1 MIFESVIVTFTLM
14 KRVGAVVSR
23 WADADDVITVNATS
37 ASANANDRRL
47 MRGMIVGPRGVGHRP
62 RRLVVLATVVTLGSG
77 ALTAGCGGGEPP
89 ASWPLPN
96 ADLEGTRS
104 VSGGA
109 IDADT
114 VARLR
119 PLWRFR
125 LTGRPGEAGIFAS
138 TPVADDDTVYVQD
151 LRSDVFAL
159 DRATG
164 RVRWQ
169 HRFAA
174 PNGGPNG
181 LALGVGVVYGATD
194 ADAFALSAKT
204 GALIWR
210 RHLTSR
216 QEQLVD
222 VAPLPWHDLVFLSTI
237 GYPPFGRGAIYALDA
252 RSGRIR
258 WRFNTIANPWPH
270 PLQSGGGGL
279 WYPVS
284 VDDQGRLYGGNS
296 NPAPW
301 GGTPNHPN
309 GAVFPGP
316 VPYTDSLIVLD
327 ARTGQLLWYDQVTAH
342 DIRDQDFEAT
352 PILARTAGVDVVVGA
367 GKAGRVIAWN
377 RSTRQRLWSASVGLH
392 RNDVGPLPAHRVTVC
407 PGLFGGVETP
417 MAYADERVFVPV
429 VDLCGWG
436 SAVMRQDVAAVVPTD
451 GRGRLVALDAATGR
465 SVWEVRLP
473 SPVFG
478 CATVSNDV
486 VFTATFD
493 GHVYGFS
500 TRDGTRV
507 WSARLPAGINAC
519 PAVVGDMLVIGA
531 GVPRDEAAAEVV
543 AFGLARSR

>member
-1 MIFESVIVTFTLM
+1 
-14 KRVGAVVSR
+14 
-23 WADADDVITVNATS
+23 
-37 ASANANDRRL
+37 
-47 MRGMIVGPRGVGHRP
+47 MIVGPRGVGLRR
-62 RRLVVLATVVTLGSG
+62 RRLVVLATVVTIGSC

-89 ASWPLPN
+89 AAWPLPN
-96 ADLEGTRS
+96 ADVEGTRS

-109 IDADT
+109 IDVDT

-125 LTGRPGEAGIFAS
+125 LTGRPGDAGIFAS

-181 LALGVGVVYGATD
+181 LALDGGVVYGATD

-204 GALIWR
+204 GALVWR

-216 QEQLVD
+216 EEQLVD
-222 VAPLPWHDLVFLSTI
+222 IAPLPWHDLVFLSTI
-237 GYPPFGRGAIYALDA
+237 GYAPFGRGAIYALDA
-252 RSGRIR
+252 GSGRIR
-258 WRFNTIANPWPH
+258 WRFTTIARPWPH
-270 PLQSGGGGL
+270 PLLSGGGGL

-301 GGTPNHPN
+301 GGTPRFPN
-309 GAVFPGP
+309 GSVFPGP

-327 ARTGQLLWYDQVTAH
+327 ARTGRLLWHDQVTAH
-342 DIRDQDFEAT
+342 DVRDQDFEAT
-352 PILARTAGVDVVVGA
+352 PILAGVRGVDAVIGA
-367 GKAGRVIAWN
+367 GKGGRVIAWD
-377 RSTRQRLWSASVGLH
+377 RTTRQRLWSASVGLH
-392 RNDVGPLPAHRVTVC
+392 LNDVGRLPARRVTVC
-407 PGLFGGVETP
+407 PGLLGGVETP
-417 MAYADERVFVPV
+417 MAYADDRVFVPV

-436 SAVMRQDVAAVVPTD
+436 SAVARQDVADVDPAE
-451 GRGRLVALDAATGR
+451 GRGRLVALDAATGKT
-465 SVWEVRLP
+465 VWEARLP

-478 CATVSNDV
+478 CATVSNGV
-486 VFTATFD
+486 VFTTTFD
-493 GHVYGFS
+493 GRVYGFS
-500 TRDGTRV
+500 EGDGRRL
-507 WSARLPAGINAC
+507 WSARLRGGINGC
-519 PAVVGDMLVIGA
+519 PAVVGDMLVVGA
-531 GVPRDEAAAEVV
+531 GIPRGDGSTEVV
-543 AFGLARSR
+543 AFALARSR